1 MTPKQTKQYSDLY
14 DAIDALTQDADPE
27 IAIAAVGGVSAKL
40 IDRASQKTGHA
51 QNRLLKDHSD
61 LIAFTMMMAD
71 SVTSKKQ

>member
-1 MTPKQTKQYSDLY
+1 M
-14 DAIDALTQDADPE
+14 
-27 IAIAAVGGVSAKL
+27 AVGGVSAKL